1 MRRRTLYSLALC
13 VWLSALAA
21 GCADSGVT
29 SGGTDLGTPDTAI
42 VDSAETDISVPD
54 IAAPDTNEPDL
65 TSEDAGQSSTCEPGE
80 GCFGESCEGNG
91 DCLSGICTQHLGEK
105 VCSKTCDETCPQ
117 GWDCTLVGG
126 GGDGQYVCVS
136 KFSHLCLPCETSEG
150 CAGDTPNA
158 CVQYGGGTS
167 FCGGACDL
175 DTPCPSGYA
184 CQEVESVG
192 GTKSF
197 QCMNTAGVP
206 VELKVATSFWAMMAL
221 LPMPVMMTRPLRLS
235 TSSPTR

>member
-175 DTPCPSGYA
+175 DPP
-184 CQEVESVG
+184 
-192 GTKSF
+192 
-197 QCMNTAGVP
+197 
-206 VELKVATSFWAMMAL
+206 
-221 LPMPVMMTRPLRLS
+221 
-235 TSSPTR
+235 